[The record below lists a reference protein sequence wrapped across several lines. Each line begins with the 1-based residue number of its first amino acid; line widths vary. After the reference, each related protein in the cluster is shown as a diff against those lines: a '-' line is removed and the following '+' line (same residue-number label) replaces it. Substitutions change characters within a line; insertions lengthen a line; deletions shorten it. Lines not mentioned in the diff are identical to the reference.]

1 MNHSGSNFRK
11 PEKSGLKDK
20 EVFEGIKGIKGT
32 SQKPKNTRKEIFES
46 IDDDEDDYFK
56 QKYKRESAMDY
67 MDDEE

>member
-11 PEKSGLKDK
+11 PEKSGFKDK
-20 EVFEGIKGIKGT
+20 EVLEGIKWIKGIN
-32 SQKPKNTRKEIFES
+32 QKPKNTRKEIFES